1 MPVAA
6 ADVPALIEASLAP
19 PHTSPLG
26 VNSTPAP
33 EAYPATHNAVSA
45 STAGMAAQQAQLEML
60 KHMFA
65 AQQEQMAQ
73 LMMAQ
78 QQQQQ
83 QQVGALYPCTGLG
96 SVATEEEGKRGRGGR
111 RRGRRKGR
119 GGRERR
125 EGFTRASGFTP
136 RTYSTACLSIGTSHN
151 AVIRRE
157 LEQPTYVGCRYGY
170 GCIMCSPLGGS
181 HRVVSGSTGL
191 VHLIPAAVVLVSA
204 LELYL
209 WEL

>member
-19 PHTSPLG
+19 PHTSPPG

-73 LMMAQ
+73 LMMA
-78 QQQQQ
+78 QQQQ

-157 LEQPTYVGCRYGY
+157 LEHRLVPTNVCRYRY
-170 GCIMCSPLGGS
+170 
-181 HRVVSGSTGL
+181 GL
-191 VHLIPAAVVLVSA
+191 VPYRCGLVLCDVGMD
-204 LELYL
+204 LCLVIGVDL
-209 WEL
+209 CLVM